1 MRNRYAIPRD
11 LQASLSHN
19 CHASSATSGRV
30 ASGPL
35 RPPAIHKPRHGS
47 AEAFHFNE
55 RFDEA
60 MTHRR
65 GPTKGAPAGAG
76 SCPRRTCPGHSLST

>member
-55 RFDEA
+55 Q
-60 MTHRR
+60 
-65 GPTKGAPAGAG
+65 
-76 SCPRRTCPGHSLST
+76 SQPRRLGRELL